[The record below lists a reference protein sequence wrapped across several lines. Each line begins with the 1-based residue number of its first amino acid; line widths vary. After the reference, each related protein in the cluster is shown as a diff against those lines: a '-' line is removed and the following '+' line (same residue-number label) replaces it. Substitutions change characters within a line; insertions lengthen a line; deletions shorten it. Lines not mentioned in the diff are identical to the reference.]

1 MLGLRLILDLALIVS
16 MRFLQGNSLAYVMV
30 VSRHVFV
37 TASLGVRVEVHM
49 WGIPLGYPA

>member
-16 MRFLQGNSLAYVMV
+16 MRNLQGSFLAYVMI

-37 TASLGVRVEVHM
+37 TASLGVRAEVHRR
-49 WGIPLGYPA
+49 GIPLGYPA